1 LARRGRVELKLDA
14 YIRQVATTHY
24 TTRQMTLRLAVSSS
38 LLLVAAAALIAVPGA
53 QAPATP
59 RFEDVATA
67 AGLVFTHDN
76 GARGDYW
83 FTEMIGAGGAL
94 FDYDNDGDL
103 DVFLVQGMAGDP
115 ADPVARKAAAARGAA
130 GTARLFRNDLDRP
143 GGRLRFT
150 DVTGDAGVD
159 LVAQGMGA
167 TVGDIDNDGDL
178 DLYVTT
184 FGDNVLYR
192 NDGNGR
198 FTDVTAAAG
207 ASDTRWSTSAAFVDY
222 DRDGA
227 LDLFIANYVDFTPA
241 GNKLCREPAGGR
253 DYCAPVAYRP
263 VPDRLLHNRGN
274 GTFEDVSER
283 AGISRADGNGLGVV
297 MGDYDEDGWP
307 DIYVANDATPNQLW
321 MNRHDGTFEDHGPL
335 SGTAYNAA
343 GRPEGSMGIASG
355 DYDRD
360 GDEDLVVSN
369 LVGETFVLYENDGTG
384 GFEDRRA
391 AVGLA
396 APTAAMT
403 GFGTDWFDAD
413 QDGWLDIFFANGAV
427 NMIQS
432 LRGAPSPFRQRNQ
445 LLVARPQPTVAA
457 ARPAVRFHDVTAD
470 AGPGLEPLAVSRGAA
485 FGDVDRDGDLDILVT
500 RNGGPVALLRNTTAG
515 QGHWLQ
521 VRLTQPAG
529 NRFAL
534 GATVRIE
541 MPGGPPIVRRVR
553 SGGSY
558 LSASDLTIHAGLG
571 TLATPVSLVVTWPDG
586 TRQPATGLA
595 VDRVHTIARA
605 AAKPAAH

>member
-1 LARRGRVELKLDA
+1 
-14 YIRQVATTHY
+14 
-24 TTRQMTLRLAVSSS
+24 MTLRHVVSSS
-38 LLLVAAAALIAVPGA
+38 LLSLAAIHPIVSA
-53 QAPATP
+53 QGGVATP
-59 RFEDVATA
+59 RFEDVAEAT
-67 AGLVFTHDN
+67 GLRFTHDN

-83 FTEMIGAGGAL
+83 FTEMLGAGGAL

-115 ADPVARKAAAARGAA
+115 ADPAARKAAAAS
-130 GTARLFRNDLDRP
+130 TSRLFRNDLDGP
-143 GGRLRFT
+143 GGQLRFT
-150 DVTGDAGVD
+150 DVTTAAGVG
-159 LVAQGMGA
+159 LVAQGMGVA
-167 TVGDIDNDGDL
+167 VGDIDNDGDL

-192 NDGNGR
+192 NEGNGR

-207 ASDTRWSTSAAFVDY
+207 ANDARWSTSAAFVDY
-222 DRDGA
+222 DRDGF
-227 LDLFIANYVDFTPA
+227 LDLFVANYVDFTPA

-263 VPDRLLHNRGN
+263 VPDRLLRNRGN
-274 GTFEDVSER
+274 GTFDDVTEP
-283 AGISRADGNGLGVV
+283 AGIVRADGNGLGVAV
-297 MGDYDEDGWP
+297 GDYDEDGWP

-321 MNRHDGTFEDHGPL
+321 MNQKDGTFDDQGPL

-360 GDEDLVVSN
+360 GDDDLVVSN
-369 LVGETFVLYENDGTG
+369 LVGETFVLYENDGRA

-403 GFGTDWFDAD
+403 GFGADWFDAD

-432 LRGAPSPFRQRNQ
+432 RRGDPNPFRQRNQ
-445 LLVARPQPTVAA
+445 LLVGRPQPAA
-457 ARPAVRFHDVTAD
+457 SSASATRRVVRLHDVTTE

-500 RNGGPVALLRNTTAG
+500 RNDGPVALLRNTTPG

-521 VRLTQPAG
+521 LRLTQPDG

-534 GATVRIE
+534 GAVVRVE
-541 MPGGPPIVRRVR
+541 VPGGPPIVRRVR

-558 LSASDLTIHAGLG
+558 LSASDFVVHAGLG
-571 TLATPVSLVVTWPDG
+571 THAAPVSLVVTWPDG
-586 TRQPATGLA
+586 TRQPVKGLA
-595 VDRVHTIARA
+595 VDRLHTIARTA
-605 AAKPAAH
+605 TQATPP